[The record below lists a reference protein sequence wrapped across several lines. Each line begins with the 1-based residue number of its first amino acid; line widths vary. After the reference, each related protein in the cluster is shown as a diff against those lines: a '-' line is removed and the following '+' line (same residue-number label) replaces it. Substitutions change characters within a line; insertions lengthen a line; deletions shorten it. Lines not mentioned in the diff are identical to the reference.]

1 MIYIPGY
8 SDKGNN
14 SYNKNSNNKTYN
26 NNYNKSYNYN
36 KSIFMKNYLDNFD
49 SNDLINSL
57 SLERFESVSS
67 SFEKLKS
74 ASSIRKIYD
83 TYYDI
88 IYGAGDENQ
97 KNIKIQ
103 IWFAKVGYQ
112 ETRKLL
118 PEGFL
123 RFLKGIYKELNDKQ
137 KFKDFLEVFV
147 AYHKYFNPKAN

>member
-1 MIYIPGY
+1 MIYIPWY
-8 SDKGNN
+8 SDKWNN

-88 IYGAGDENQ
+88 IYWAWDENQ

-118 PEGFL
+118 PEWFL
-123 RFLKGIYKELNDKQ
+123 RFLKWIYKELNDKQ